1 MTSTKKLIKA
11 AQTLQNH
18 CKKSAD
24 NEFCNDCPFLIGG
37 FCTLN
42 GNIPSFWDLGS
53 VLIEQEILHKC

>member
-18 CKKSAD
+18 CKESAD

-37 FCTLN
+37 FCTLS
-42 GNIPSFWDLGS
+42 GDIPSFWDLRS
-53 VLIEQEILHKC
+53 VLKEQKVIKC